1 MQRLQG
7 YALSDIE
14 WEKAGVS
21 ARAMAG
27 MLGNG
32 ICLPLATKLA
42 IHALYLSM
50 QINKNTLIELCEQ
63 VDRW

>member
-1 MQRLQG
+1 MQEHIG
-7 YALSDIE
+7 EEDGDIK